1 MILSLQRRKV
11 LSRII
16 LSFTITLAMIG
27 IIDGGMFGTPA
38 IGGLYGILILMFNGT
53 IIDEISDFLTK
64 KEEGKKDIKSIL
76 KEEWK
81 VIKSVFLLR
90 IKNNQKA
97 IKKYFKIALPHIA
110 LILIII
116 LRFSISFYG
125 AAPDCY
131 ELTVYNGHDIDL
143 ENNYTVI
150 DTIKNG
156 NKTIIYLSNEYNEME
171 LLNGLAIQLNGKCDW
186 YSLSWNIYSYL
197 N

>member
-1 MILSLQRRKV
+1 M
-11 LSRII
+11 
-16 LSFTITLAMIG
+16 
-27 IIDGGMFGTPA
+27 
-38 IGGLYGILILMFNGT
+38 
-53 IIDEISDFLTK
+53 
-64 KEEGKKDIKSIL
+64 
-76 KEEWK
+76 
-81 VIKSVFLLR
+81 
-90 IKNNQKA
+90 KA